1 MPVLQEIARLA
12 GGAKGTGWAKRTGGA
27 IESSSDAQLREQL
40 SSLAPSCSGTA
51 DANNSDSQGVFG
63 VRHWTAAGLAEHIL
77 NFCEPAQ
84 RRPRNDRVVA
94 AALRQID
101 DFGVFERVRHHQAT
115 EQVLAG
121 TLAELERLS
130 EEDLEKLGNL
140 PSQRARD
147 LLRLEL
153 EVREVLGDDWL
164 SNSQMMQRAV
174 EAAGEGLESAR
185 ELEPPLPRA
194 KKAAEA
200 ADESFESAR
209 ELEPPLPRAKKAAE
223 AADESLESA
232 SSASRLRL
240 ELGSVIVFLPQQ
252 LSKAESE
259 LLRLCDPEAVIIAL
273 TGAPEADRP
282 VLRCA
287 QLLDSSFVA
296 SPAAVTFSPP
306 PAPPYSLPPA
316 PVASSPPPTHSPPHP
331 HTPLSPPSPPPLSTH
346 SPPTPPTPP
355 SPFVPSATSTLAVSA
370 PTVEDEIR
378 LAVRSV
384 MEALREGIPADR
396 LAIAF
401 ASREPYARIL
411 VDQLRDAGISFS
423 IASGFPLHER
433 IVPKTVLAMLQLEV
447 GDYSRSDLIG
457 LLASAPIVATE
468 RSAGEYGLRYQ
479 KELVPV
485 AAWDRVS
492 RKAKVARGQWEAC
505 LQRFIELQEKE
516 IDRKTDDAELDERR
530 ASYARREIY
539 YAKSLLKFVKRLEQD
554 VNKAALAE
562 SWSEKAK
569 AVRSLVDR
577 YIYTGEN
584 FQSLDASQN
593 GSTAETSR
601 TDSPAETSP
610 PETSPAERPDWNE
623 DEEQA
628 KEGLFKVLTRLEAL
642 EKIEPAPSHRDF
654 VQALA
659 QELEENKKRIGS
671 QGIRLLNLDSV
682 ITGSVDRLWILG
694 LAEGLFPQKLH
705 EDSLLPDSD
714 RELVPDLAPR
724 GDRVH
729 EQQRRFLA
737 ALQLP
742 FEELTLSYS
751 RQGSKGE
758 NLPSRWLLDVVHALC
773 GTSVFAE
780 ELDAF
785 LQSLEQGSPASAEE
799 RSAEGEKLP
808 EGERLSEGEE
818 LPAGDAKILAG
829 KFVASA
835 TADLLEAA
843 FPTGEQEFN
852 LRCLLP
858 DLAGKSDSQ
867 RAEAIADFSPSNQ
880 ALRAG
885 IEMIQARSS
894 SRFTRFDGNLL
905 DERIADKSEIKAWLD
920 ERLGEPFS
928 PSRLQDWVE
937 CPHAF
942 FMSSVL
948 RVRPLEEAEEADRL
962 SPLVRGEIIH
972 DALEQFFSEEMENS
986 ASPSHNP
993 DSAWDDSHKNRLCE
1007 IAARLCDSAKSQSRF
1022 GLPLYHDQ
1030 EQQAISEDMKKF
1042 LDDDSVYRCQTRS
1055 KPVALEAEFG
1065 YQGQPQPAH
1074 QLPGG
1079 AAIKLRGRIDRIDV
1093 RDSSDGPAEFVV
1105 IDYKTGK
1112 HNTGEKLQKYKNLG
1126 ERNPHGQGRRLQLP
1140 LYASAVSDLPIVKER
1155 SAGSAGAA
1163 GEARVPEVIY
1173 WFVTSQSDFYREP
1186 LVLSPDALDEINE
1199 ALEVIHSGIQ
1209 QGLFPPGVHKAAG
1222 TGVAC
1227 AWCNPDS
1234 FGPSKHSLGQKLD
1247 SALLRPW
1254 LELAYPES
1262 LAEETSEIKASK
1274 AAEVGG

>member
-1 MPVLQEIARLA
+1 M
-12 GGAKGTGWAKRTGGA
+12 
-27 IESSSDAQLREQL
+27 ES
-40 SSLAPSCSGTA
+40 
-51 DANNSDSQGVFG
+51 
-63 VRHWTAAGLAEHIL
+63 
-77 NFCEPAQ
+77 
-84 RRPRNDRVVA
+84 
-94 AALRQID
+94 
-101 DFGVFERVRHHQAT
+101 
-115 EQVLAG
+115 
-121 TLAELERLS
+121 
-130 EEDLEKLGNL
+130 
-140 PSQRARD
+140 
-147 LLRLEL
+147 
-153 EVREVLGDDWL
+153 
-164 SNSQMMQRAV
+164 
-174 EAAGEGLESAR
+174 
-185 ELEPPLPRA
+185 
-194 KKAAEA
+194 
-200 ADESFESAR
+200 
-209 ELEPPLPRAKKAAE
+209 
-223 AADESLESA
+223 
-232 SSASRLRL
+232 
-240 ELGSVIVFLPQQ
+240 
-252 LSKAESE
+252 
-259 LLRLCDPEAVIIAL
+259 
-273 TGAPEADRP
+273 
-282 VLRCA
+282 
-287 QLLDSSFVA
+287 
-296 SPAAVTFSPP
+296 
-306 PAPPYSLPPA
+306 
-316 PVASSPPPTHSPPHP
+316 
-331 HTPLSPPSPPPLSTH
+331 
-346 SPPTPPTPP
+346 
-355 SPFVPSATSTLAVSA
+355 
-370 PTVEDEIR
+370 
-378 LAVRSV
+378 
-384 MEALREGIPADR
+384 LREGVPADR

-468 RSAGEYGLRYQ
+468 RPAEEDGRRAQ
-479 KELVPV
+479 KELAPV

-516 IDRKTDDAELDERR
+516 ISRKTDDAELDERR
-530 ASYARREIY
+530 AGYAKREIY
-539 YAKSLLKFVKRLEQD
+539 YARSLLRFVKRLEED
-554 VNKAALAE
+554 VNEAALAE
-562 SWSEKAK
+562 SWSEKAN
-569 AVRSLVDR
+569 AVGSLVDR

-601 TDSPAETSP
+601 TASSHEASPHEASP
-610 PETSPAERPDWNE
+610 PETSPTERPDWNE

-628 KEGLFKVLTRLEAL
+628 KEELFKVLTRLEAL

-682 ITGSVDRLWILG
+682 LTGSVDRLWILG

-742 FEELTLSYS
+742 REKLTLSYS
-751 RQGSKGE
+751 RQGVKGE
-758 NLPSRWLLDVVHALC
+758 NLPSRWLLDVVQALC

-785 LQSLEQGSPASAEE
+785 LQSLEQGSPTGAKE
-799 RSAEGEKLP
+799 RSG
-808 EGERLSEGEE
+808 GDERQ
-818 LPAGDAKILAG
+818 PTGDAKLLTG

-843 FPTGEQEFN
+843 FPTDEQEFN

-858 DLAGKSDSQ
+858 ELAGKGSSQ
-867 RAEAIADFSPSNQ
+867 RVEAIAGFSPGNE

-885 IEMIQARSS
+885 IEMIQARASS
-894 SRFTRFDGNLL
+894 HFTRFDGNLL
-905 DERIADKSEIKAWLD
+905 DESIADKSAIKAWLT
-920 ERLGEPFS
+920 ERLAEPFS
-928 PSRLQDWVE
+928 PSRLQEWVE

-972 DALEQFFSEEMENS
+972 DALEQFFNEEMENGT
-986 ASPSHNP
+986 SPSHNP

-1079 AAIKLRGRIDRIDV
+1079 AAVKLRGRIDRIDV
-1093 RDSSDGPAEFVV
+1093 RDSPGAPSEFVV

-1112 HNTGEKLQKYKNLG
+1112 HDTGEKLQKYKNLDQ
-1126 ERNPHGQGRRLQLP
+1126 RNPHGQGRRLQLP
-1140 LYASAVSDLPIVKER
+1140 LYASAALDLPIVKER
-1155 SAGSAGAA
+1155 GAGSAG
-1163 GEARVPEVIY
+1163 ARVPEVIY
-1173 WFVTSQSDFYREP
+1173 WFVTNQSDFYREP

-1209 QGLFPPGVHKAAG
+1209 QGLFPSGLHKAAG
-1222 TGVAC
+1222 AGVAC
-1227 AWCNPDS
+1227 EWCNPDG

-1262 LAEETSEIKASK
+1262 LAEETSETKASK
-1274 AAEVGG
+1274 TAEVGI

>member
-1 MPVLQEIARLA
+1 MATTITRYGSPAAVALRDAIARCRQGALLKPITIIMPSVAMGMPVLQEIARLA
-12 GGAKGTGWAKRTGGA
+12 GGAKRTGGA

-40 SSLAPSCSGTA
+40 SSLAPSRPGTA

-101 DFGVFERVRHHQAT
+101 DFGVFERVRHHQAA

-121 TLAELERLS
+121 TLGELERLS

-174 EAAGEGLESAR
+174 EAARESFESAC
-185 ELEPPLPRA
+185 EPEPPLPRT
-194 KKAAEA
+194 KKAVEA
-200 ADESFESAR
+200 ARESF
-209 ELEPPLPRAKKAAE
+209 
-223 AADESLESA
+223 ESA

-240 ELGSVIVFLPQQ
+240 ELGFVIVFLPQQ
-252 LSKAESE
+252 LSKAEGE
-259 LLRLCDPEAVIIAL
+259 LLRLCEPEAVIIAL
-273 TGAPEADRP
+273 TGSPEADRP

-287 QLLDSSFVA
+287 QLLDSSFAA
-296 SPAAVTFSPP
+296 SPSA
-306 PAPPYSLPPA
+306 
-316 PVASSPPPTHSPPHP
+316 VASSLPSTPT
-331 HTPLSPPSPPPLSTH
+331 
-346 SPPTPPTPP
+346 
-355 SPFVPSATSTLAVSA
+355 SPFVPSAASTLVVSA
-370 PTVEDEIR
+370 PTAEVEIR

-384 MEALREGIPADR
+384 MEALREGVPADR

-401 ASREPYARIL
+401 ASRELYARIL

-423 IASGFPLHER
+423 IANGFPLHER
-433 IVPKTVLAMLQLEV
+433 IAPKTVLAMLHLEA

-468 RSAGEYGLRYQ
+468 RPAGEDGWGVQ
-479 KELVPV
+479 KEPVPV

-539 YAKSLLKFVKRLEQD
+539 YAKSLLKFVKWLEQD

-610 PETSPAERPDWNE
+610 PGTSPAERPDWNE

-628 KEGLFKVLTRLEAL
+628 KEGLFKILTRLEAL

-758 NLPSRWLLDVVHALC
+758 NLPSRWLLDTVQALC

-785 LQSLEQGSPASAEE
+785 LQGLGQSSPTGAEE
-799 RSAEGEKLP
+799 QSGGGEKLP
-808 EGERLSEGEE
+808 AVEK
-818 LPAGDAKILAG
+818 LPAGDAKLLTG

-843 FPTGEQEFN
+843 FPTDEQEFN

-858 DLAGKSDSQ
+858 DLAGKGSSQ
-867 RAEAIADFSPSNQ
+867 RAEAIAGFNPSNE

-885 IEMIQARSS
+885 IEMIKARAS

-905 DERIADKSEIKAWLD
+905 DESIADKSEIKAWLG

-942 FMSSVL
+942 FMSSIL

-972 DALEQFFSEEMENS
+972 DALEQFFSEEMENG

-1042 LDDDSVYRCQTRS
+1042 LDDDSVYRRQTRS

-1093 RDSSDGPAEFVV
+1093 RDSSGGPAKFVV

-1155 SAGSAGAA
+1155 GAGSAGFAGSAGAA
-1163 GEARVPEVIY
+1163 GARVPEVIY

-1186 LVLSPDALDEINE
+1186 LVLSPTALTEINE

-1222 TGVAC
+1222 VGVAC

-1234 FGPSKHSLGQKLD
+1234 FGPSKHSLKQKLN

-1262 LAEETSEIKASK
+1262 LAEETSETKTSS
-1274 AAEVGG
+1274 AEVGS

>member
-12 GGAKGTGWAKRTGGA
+12 GGVERTGGVKGTGEVSK
-27 IESSSDAQLREQL
+27 SSSDA
-40 SSLAPSCSGTA
+40 
-51 DANNSDSQGVFG
+51 QGVFG

-115 EQVLAG
+115 EQVLAS
-121 TLAELERLS
+121 TLGELERLS

-174 EAAGEGLESAR
+174 KAAGESFELAR

-194 KKAAEA
+194 KKAVEA
-200 ADESFESAR
+200 AG
-209 ELEPPLPRAKKAAE
+209 
-223 AADESLESA
+223 ESLESA

-296 SPAAVTFSPP
+296 SPSAVAS
-306 PAPPYSLPPA
+306 SLPPT
-316 PVASSPPPTHSPPHP
+316 PT
-331 HTPLSPPSPPPLSTH
+331 
-346 SPPTPPTPP
+346 

-384 MEALREGIPADR
+384 IEALREGVPADR

-411 VDQLRDAGISFS
+411 VDQLRVAGISFS

-433 IVPKTVLAMLQLEV
+433 IVPKTVLAMLQLEA

-468 RSAGEYGLRYQ
+468 RPAGEDGRRSQ
-479 KELVPV
+479 KEIVPV

-516 IDRKTDDAELDERR
+516 ISRKTDDAELDKRR
-530 ASYARREIY
+530 AGYAEREIY
-539 YAKSLLKFVKRLEQD
+539 YARSLLKFVKRLEED
-554 VNKAALAE
+554 VNKVALAE
-562 SWSEKAK
+562 SWSEKAN
-569 AVRSLVDR
+569 AVGSLVNR
-577 YIYTGEN
+577 YIYTGE
-584 FQSLDASQN
+584 
-593 GSTAETSR
+593 TA
-601 TDSPAETSP
+601 SPAETSP
-610 PETSPAERPDWNE
+610 PETSPAERPDWSE

-628 KEGLFKVLTRLEAL
+628 KEGLFKILTRLEAL

-742 FEELTLSYS
+742 FEELALSYS

-758 NLPSRWLLDVVHALC
+758 NLPSRWLLDVVHALG

-858 DLAGKSDSQ
+858 ELAGKSASQ
-867 RAEAIADFSPSNQ
+867 RAEAIAGFSPSNE

-885 IEMIQARSS
+885 IEMIKARAS

-905 DERIADKSEIKAWLD
+905 DESIADKSEIKAWLG

-1155 SAGSAGAA
+1155 GAGSAGAAGPAGSAGAA

-1247 SALLRPW
+1247 SALLRLW